1 MSKEYTLRLVGEQHY
16 EAACAAALVGDRVSI
31 LRETHN
37 PYDRKAIV
45 AKNDAGDTLG
55 YVPRESFVQDV
66 IHEQGRGISAE
77 IREKLWENGQWQI
90 VLSVMVR
97 AKPADVVRYKA
108 TAEERAE
115 FQALREQAQSS
126 RPVKRRAPPPDRPT
140 DFTTRAAEPVYEEDH
155 APARRRQDATWLI
168 LFIAVAAILI
178 VLIA

>member
-16 EAACAAALVGDRVSI
+16 EAACAAAAVGDRVLI

-37 PYDRKAIV
+37 PYDSKAIV

-77 IREKLWENGQWQI
+77 IREKLWENGHWQI
-90 VLSVMVR
+90 VLSVVVR

-108 TAEERAE
+108 TAEERAQ
-115 FQALREQAQSS
+115 FQELRDQAKAS
-126 RPVKRRAPPPDRPT
+126 RPAARRPPAPVRPPTLPPRPT
-140 DFTTRAAEPVYEEDH
+140 KQADEDH
-155 APARRRQDATWLI
+155 GSPQRRPDAAVLL
-168 LFIAVAAILI
+168 LFAALVAIVVAVIW
-178 VLIA
+178 